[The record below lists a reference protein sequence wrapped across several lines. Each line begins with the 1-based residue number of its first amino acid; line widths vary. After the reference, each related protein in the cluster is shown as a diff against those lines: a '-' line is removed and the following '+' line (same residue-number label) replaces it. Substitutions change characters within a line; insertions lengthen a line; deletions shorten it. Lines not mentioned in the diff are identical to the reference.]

1 MTLYTNS
8 VLGVNGR
15 WALDEP
21 LTTDMATWL
30 RWFDIP
36 VPGVQLEHL
45 GVMARSFIGAMVN
58 QRSRPRGLV
67 SQLAEAFATSRQT
80 IYTIG
85 ERIEEGVFVRPNG
98 RRPAGVNRPEPVVSP
113 SYPVVTVTPHR
124 VQRTVLT
131 NLLPGGISIRSQ
143 IESLQTALDTQRC
156 EGWISELI
164 LEAGERAG
172 RQLDAMDLSALG
184 QVVTARDEL
193 YFDDKV
199 FLIHVEPRHFVIV
212 SGYVEEQC
220 DSKTWGVALQ
230 LDHHTR
236 GLQIMGLAEDGA
248 TMYPASIREAEL
260 SLQVQKDV
268 WHIEAKVGQAVTDLE
283 RVALKALER
292 ADELLRQINRD
303 GAQDDDG
310 RLAEWMQADDKAE
323 DLVNLSAQV
332 RCLRGHV
339 CDALELVDWRSG
351 EIRERKIN
359 EWLLTEVIQEL
370 GRLDHP
376 RVRKLVQYLKDQ
388 QDEMLT
394 FLDLLE
400 IQLTPWQRQLAQY
413 IPGEAQRQ
421 FFQAIVARAW
431 RLNRAVANGHISFR
445 SLAEFATDL
454 MTELVAD
461 DPVALKLAEG
471 LFNILEGV
479 VRTSCAAETINS
491 ILRPYLTVK
500 RSFQSRQT
508 AQAWLNLFC
517 LWFNMH
523 PLKRSKR
530 RHADQPMSPYQYA
543 GIKVYADDGRE
554 TLDWLEAIG
563 YPPDDR

>member
-8 VLGVNGR
+8 TLGVNWR

-30 RWFDIP
+30 RWLDIP
-36 VPGVQLEHL
+36 VPGAQLKHL

-58 QRSRPRGLV
+58 QQSRPRGLV
-67 SQLAEAFATSRQT
+67 PDLADRFGTSRQT

-85 ERIEEGVFVRPNG
+85 ERIREGVFVRPNG
-98 RRPAGVNRPEPVVSP
+98 RRPAQANNPEPMVSP
-113 SYPVVTVTPHR
+113 SYPVVRVTPNR

-131 NLLPGGISIRSQ
+131 NLLPGGMTIRPQ
-143 IESLQTALDTQRC
+143 IESLQTALDTHRC

-164 LEAGERAG
+164 VEAGERAG
-172 RQLDAMDLSALG
+172 RKLDAIDLSALG

-193 YFDDKV
+193 YFADKV

-212 SGYVEEQC
+212 GAYVEAQC

-236 GLQIMGLAEDGA
+236 GLQIIGLTEDGA
-248 TMYPASIREAEL
+248 RMYPASIREAEL

-268 WHIEAKVGQAVTDLE
+268 WHIESKAGQAVTDLE
-283 RVALKALER
+283 RVALKALEH
-292 ADELLRQINRD
+292 AEDLLRQINQD
-303 GAQDDDG
+303 DAQDDDG
-310 RLAEWMQADDKAE
+310 RLAEWIQADDKAE

-332 RCLRGHV
+332 RCLRGHL

-351 EIRERKIN
+351 EIREREIN
-359 EWLLTEVIQEL
+359 EWLLTEVIKEL
-370 GRLDHP
+370 RRLDHP
-376 RVRKLVQYLKDQ
+376 RVRKLVKYLKDQ

-400 IQLTPWQRQLAQY
+400 VQLVPWQRQSAQH
-413 IPGEAQRQ
+413 IPDETQRR
-421 FFQAIVARAW
+421 FFQATVARAW
-431 RLNRAVANGHISFR
+431 RLNRAVANGHTSFR

-454 MTELVAD
+454 MAQLVAD
-461 DPVALKLAEG
+461 DPIALKLAEA
-471 LFNILEGV
+471 LLNILEGV

-500 RSFQSRQT
+500 RSFQSRKT

-530 RHADQPMSPYQYA
+530 RRGDQPMSPYQYA
-543 GIKVYADDGRE
+543 GIKVYTDDGRE

-563 YPPDDR
+563 YSPDNR